1 MDYASDDSQFL
12 ELKVGMAKILSVI
25 DLVQVAAVM
34 MSFLSRLMV
43 NSFAGNFKLKEELTV
58 VFFERLLDMNQNL
71 FDKTQ
76 IVKDFL

>member
-1 MDYASDDSQFL
+1 
-12 ELKVGMAKILSVI
+12 
-25 DLVQVAAVM
+25 M
-34 MSFLSRLMV
+34 MSFLSRQMV
-43 NSFAGNFKLKEELTV
+43 NGFAGNFKLKDELSV